1 MKRACDNAVEYVY
14 QYIDSELTGV
24 RKTRISMHL
33 KRCGHC
39 HDAFQFEKDL
49 KAKIA
54 ASGKTQPPQELFDQI
69 RALIETERK
78 NRAQDG

>member
-1 MKRACDNAVEYVY
+1 MKRGCDNAVEYVY

-24 RKTRISMHL
+24 KKTRISMHL
-33 KRCGHC
+33 RRCGHC
-39 HDAFQFEKDL
+39 HDSFQFEKDL